1 MLQLNNQMP
10 RFSAKGVK
18 IEAFFHTSYIIQL
31 MSASLGLY
39 RLQQVDRQIDRARSQ
54 LDIIHQTL
62 ENDVELRESLMRVE
76 TMQSE
81 HYRTN
86 QELKNIEAE
95 AQAQKVKTEQAES
108 NLYGGKVKNPK
119 ELQDLQKDIVSLK
132 KHIVT
137 LEERELEAMMRA
149 ENTENAL
156 QNAKTDLELI
166 QARLGNEHKKL
177 IADQSALSMELERLT
192 EEREAAL
199 SPIESTLLSTYEYLR
214 QQKRGVAVTE
224 INDNSCSSCGATLN
238 AALQQNARSA
248 KQLMNCPSCGRI
260 LYSN

>member
-1 MLQLNNQMP
+1 
-10 RFSAKGVK
+10 
-18 IEAFFHTSYIIQL
+18 

-54 LDIIHQTL
+54 LDTIRQTL
-62 ENDVELRESLMRVE
+62 ENDVELREALKRVE
-76 TMQSE
+76 TTQAE
-81 HYRTN
+81 HYRAS
-86 QELKNIEAE
+86 QELKSLEAE
-95 AQAQKVKTEQAES
+95 VQTHKIKMEQAES
-108 NLYGGKVKNPK
+108 SLYGGTVKNPK
-119 ELQDLQKDIVSLK
+119 ELQDLQKDIVSIK
-132 KHIVT
+132 KHIT
-137 LEERELEAMMRA
+137 ALEERELESMMRA

-156 QNAKTDLELI
+156 QSAKTELELM
-166 QARLGNEHKKL
+166 QARLGNEHRKL
-177 IADQSALSMELERLT
+177 IDEQSALITEVERLT

-199 SPIESTLLSTYEYLR
+199 GPIESTLLATYEYLR

>member
-1 MLQLNNQMP
+1 
-10 RFSAKGVK
+10 
-18 IEAFFHTSYIIQL
+18 

-39 RLQQVDRQIDRARSQ
+39 RLQQVDRQMDRVHSQ
-54 LDIIHQTL
+54 LDTIHQTL
-62 ENDVELRESLMRVE
+62 ENDVELRESLKRVE
-76 TMQSE
+76 TSQAE
-81 HYRTN
+81 HYRTS
-86 QELKNIEAE
+86 QELKNLEAE
-95 AQAQKVKTEQAES
+95 AHAQKIKIEQAES
-108 NLYGGKVKNPK
+108 NLYGGSVKNPK

-137 LEERELEAMMRA
+137 LEERELEAMLRA
-149 ENTENAL
+149 ESTENSL
-156 QNAKTDLELI
+156 QSAKTELELM

-177 IADQSALSMELERLT
+177 LTEQSALTLELERLA
-192 EEREAAL
+192 EEREATL
-199 SPIESTLLSTYEYLR
+199 TLIENSQLQTYEYLR
-214 QQKRGVAVTE
+214 REKRGVAVTE

>member
-1 MLQLNNQMP
+1 
-10 RFSAKGVK
+10 
-18 IEAFFHTSYIIQL
+18 

-54 LDIIHQTL
+54 LDTNRQTL
-62 ENDVELRESLMRVE
+62 ENDVELREALKRVE
-76 TMQSE
+76 TTQAE
-81 HYRTN
+81 HYRAS
-86 QELKNIEAE
+86 QELKSLEAE
-95 AQAQKVKTEQAES
+95 VQTHKIKMEQAES
-108 NLYGGKVKNPK
+108 SLYGGTVKNPK
-119 ELQDLQKDIVSLK
+119 ELQDLQKDIVSIK
-132 KHIVT
+132 KHIT
-137 LEERELEAMMRA
+137 ALEERELESMMRA

-156 QNAKTDLELI
+156 QSAKTELELM
-166 QARLGNEHKKL
+166 QARLGNEHRKL
-177 IADQSALSMELERLT
+177 IDEQSVLITEVERLT

-199 SPIESTLLSTYEYLR
+199 GPIESTLLATYEYLR